1 MKIAAI
7 SRYFN
12 NSSTSSLSG
21 MERMAPFKEAVSLI
35 ADTVFCKINQE
46 LSKSY
51 HIKSHFYTSKSY
63 LVTSI
68 STVPSQEKL
77 MDLASRGV

>member
-1 MKIAAI
+1 M
-7 SRYFN
+7 
-12 NSSTSSLSG
+12 L
-21 MERMAPFKEAVSLI
+21 ERIFKLRQNGTCVKTEILSLI
-35 ADTVFCKINQE
+35 ADTVFRKINQK

-51 HIKSHFYTSKSY
+51 YIKSHFYTSKSY
-63 LVTSI
+63 LVTST